1 MSNEREKQMWNWGVP
16 WTITVLRWR
25 SPETVWAVKV
35 TVEEGAGAVPV
46 GTKLLGLGLRLL
58 KGFLGALGL

>member
-16 WTITVLRWR
+16 WTITVVRLR

-35 TVEEGAGAVPV
+35 TVEEGAGAVLL
-46 GTKLLGLGLRLL
+46 GTKLLGLGLRFL
-58 KGFLGALGL
+58 KGFFGALGL